1 MMIRGSDDLG
11 VGGVLI
17 LRNENKS
24 HFQIHM
30 KTYWDKE
37 Y

>member
-17 LRNENKS
+17 LGNENKS
-24 HFQIHM
+24 HFQIH
-30 KTYWDKE
+30 TEIDWNKE